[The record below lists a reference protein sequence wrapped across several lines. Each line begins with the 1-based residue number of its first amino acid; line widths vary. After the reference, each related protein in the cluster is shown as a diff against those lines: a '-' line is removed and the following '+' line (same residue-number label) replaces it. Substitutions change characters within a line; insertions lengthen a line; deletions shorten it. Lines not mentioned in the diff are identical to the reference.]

1 MKSTKLVGSAVAIL
15 HKKLLKYNLVNESK
29 TKYKSQTDK
38 SVQLTIG
45 IKKLMI
51 ALDNFWEQN
60 KFPKIYHVCSRF
72 SSTY

>member
-1 MKSTKLVGSAVAIL
+1 MKATKLVGSALAIL
-15 HKKLLKYNLVNESK
+15 HRKLLKYNLVDESK
-29 TKYKSQTDK
+29 TKYKSRTDK
-38 SVQLTIG
+38 SLHLTIG

-60 KFPKIYHVCSRF
+60 KFPKMYHVCSRF